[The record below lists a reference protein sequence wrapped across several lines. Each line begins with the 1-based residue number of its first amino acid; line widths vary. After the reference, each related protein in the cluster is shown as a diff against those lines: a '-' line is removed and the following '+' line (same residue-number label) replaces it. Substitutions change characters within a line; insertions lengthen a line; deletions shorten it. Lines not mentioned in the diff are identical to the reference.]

1 MWASRGVYHS
11 RPGRHR
17 RQYVP
22 QTPPPPLKEPSLPN
36 VCGAHKG
43 TCSRE
48 AQPGHLC
55 FCFCL
60 RLDKGNKIFVHV
72 PDGNDCSSSWSCP
85 KSCLPDATLGS
96 LHLSRDGPVIR
107 CIPAASDPKFSGR
120 SVALP
125 QVQPWSLHTPS
136 WGTAQ
141 SRQIDKGARRERRGP
156 SRSICR
162 RPLPRPLHP
171 V

>member
-1 MWASRGVYHS
+1 MWASRCVYHS
-11 RPGRHR
+11 RPGRHH

-22 QTPPPPLKEPSLPN
+22 LAFPPKSLPCQLCVELTKGHVGGKPSQATSVSVSVSVLTRATRSLFMSPMAMTVPHLDLAPKG
-36 VCGAHKG
+36 VCLMLH
-43 TCSRE
+43 SE
-48 AQPGHLC
+48 AYISAGMAP
-55 FCFCL
+55 
-60 RLDKGNKIFVHV
+60 
-72 PDGNDCSSSWSCP
+72 SS
-85 KSCLPDATLGS
+85 DACQL
-96 LHLSRDGPVIR
+96 
-107 CIPAASDPKFSGR
+107 ASDPKFSGR